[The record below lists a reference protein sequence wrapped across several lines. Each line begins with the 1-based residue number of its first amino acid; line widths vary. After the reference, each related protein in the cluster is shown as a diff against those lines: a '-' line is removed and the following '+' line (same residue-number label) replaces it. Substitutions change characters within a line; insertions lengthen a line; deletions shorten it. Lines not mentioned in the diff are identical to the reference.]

1 MLDQFYSY
9 LSDTIIEFFKA
20 NPLSPGAKYN
30 IQFEKREQVEFLYE
44 ELKKNDSLYKE
55 FKYTDKGEV
64 KYTSY
69 LLNYSN
75 VKLIISATIG
85 DIQPDFLTRLRN
97 MVGVEEGYKDKAI
110 LFIHDTTLDSIM
122 GGTESFAKEGMP
134 FHINSIQKDI
144 KRKLDEADFSEVDKE
159 IINLDLERKRNDS
172 LGDSIS
178 IFEYK
183 DLLAIVNGTCIERDQ
198 YKNFGLF
205 YDSKIK
211 DLTGRDLKNRLKENA
226 LNFNRVD
233 EIHNYGNPE
242 TQLER
247 YFDDKG
253 VDNLKGEDWKEND
266 FKEVLK
272 SINAKKET
280 KPLEYI
286 SCSESWDKE
295 EGNSKAKSR
304 IRNIIVFNEEGK
316 EDIELEFSFDDNL
329 YKEFLQT
336 DGDIEASN
344 SGKKIKAVLH
354 NCNENA
360 NFYKITYKNDKNI
373 KFEFRI
379 VVVCFNERYLESIK
393 TKYSVIVKGK
403 NSYVAINTND
413 SSIVF
418 NEFAE
423 NPKEYELLDNYDT
436 IDIDEDEKLTINISE
451 SFDYENDS
459 DLVRFKLSISN
470 CIIPFGI
477 VGTSEKVAPVDGLR
491 VWRLKRENK
500 SDFRLIG
507 DNKLQHGTKEF
518 FTRDEFR
525 KSLQLEKQIIEMEGI
540 YFAETTEGLESVDL
554 ELNVE
559 VKTAY
564 DEILRYFKLSK
575 KLPSLSY
582 LNEEI
587 KRLYGN
593 FIGIFLK
600 ELDSIKEEEYLSRE
614 QKNLFKI
621 GTIKREVEDKELLFT
636 PLHPLNIAYQLH
648 LNSEINNEAIED
660 DVIRKFTS
668 TYLLPYIMMEE
679 DKLYIPME
687 QTHSIEWKYYVDEK
701 LPRYKSSRD
710 FVSKLVNEKIE
721 EFITHFKYLFNLGSS
736 APIKINLINTG
747 DSKEI
752 LQGIFKY
759 YTKQLKSKSSEILP
773 IDVYIYSN
781 KSITNAFEEVA
792 FNDDIKDLKENY
804 GLDLN
809 ADNMSEEDVLDL
821 YREKVHFYS
830 KKIEKGIEYSHITF
844 IEMSNEVK
852 TITSNM
858 DGITSGIIL
867 NGLISG
873 VPSVF
878 VGDSYRT
885 GFGTKYANTETD
897 LMKVASK
904 LNSVNTAING
914 EPYSSNKCK
923 AISVSNNSKNALED
937 IYNASHW
944 ITFIDPKVDL
954 NFFKNDPDA
963 KDLLIIHY
971 SDQYTTAGG
980 YDAITVTRKSR
991 PYQKVIE
998 EYIAKKGIENAKECS
1013 ASIINMFN
1021 AVNGDWLLSLL
1032 SSKSHRPKEKIS
1044 ILAAIKLA
1052 LAKFKKDNIIWVPIS
1067 LEEVLRVSGGAGLKQ
1082 SEGFLSAK
1090 KLGFDGNGSTS
1101 DDILLIGIEKINE
1114 EVYVHYYPI
1123 EVKIGENANS
1133 VIEKGVAQAKAT
1145 KGIFNELLL
1154 PKQGSLITSTQKVYR
1169 NFLMQLVV
1177 TSAEKLNLYEVCNEE
1192 NWNSVIDSD
1201 LRRKLLNEEY
1211 VITNSIEESIGI
1223 AAVISFKR
1231 ENSFEL
1237 VDIRKEDNVMVIE
1250 MSEEDAFSFITKTVG
1265 AIREE
1270 VGEIE
1275 INTGV
1280 TVNDQN
1286 PQEGNEIIQG
1296 KTEGVT
1302 GDLETGATE
1311 LIDDINTPETVINN
1325 IPGDEVIKP
1334 KENDPIEPDDNLLT
1348 QSSVNDYNTGKPEVD
1363 SGAIVDPSAAYGS
1376 DSNRNMQILFGINQ
1390 KSNREI
1396 YWCPNDTNKL
1406 MHTNTGIIGT
1416 MGTGKTQ
1423 FTKSMVTQI
1432 YKESNHN
1439 IDGKKVGILIF
1450 DYKGDYNKSK
1460 QDFLEAT
1467 DAKVFELYHL
1477 PFNPL
1482 SVVKAANSK
1491 PMLPLHTANGLK
1503 ETLAKAFGLGIKQE
1517 TLLRDLIMEAYEK
1530 RGIIKNDSE
1539 TWGKPAPTL
1548 KDVYDIY
1555 VNKEDLKE
1563 DSLYAAFSNLI
1574 DFEIFEPD
1582 PNETKSLFDLIDG
1595 VTVID
1600 LSGYDPGIQNLVV
1613 AITLDL
1619 FYSQMQAYGHSK
1631 IDGNLRQLNKIV
1643 LVDEADNFLSK
1654 NFSSL
1659 KKILK
1664 EGREFGVGTI
1674 LSTQLLSHFSTGE
1687 NEYANYI
1694 LTWVVHNV
1702 ADLSN
1707 KDVKYIFNTQS
1718 KSEEESIYSKIKA
1731 LNKHYSIVKM
1741 GDSDRAM
1748 FMKDRAFW
1756 ELMEK

>member
-1 MLDQFYSY
+1 MSDQFYSY
-9 LSDTIIEFFKA
+9 LSNKIIEFFNM
-20 NPLSPGAKYN
+20 NPLSSGAKYN
-30 IQFEKREQVEFLYE
+30 IQFEKRQQVEALYE
-44 ELKKNDSLYKE
+44 ELKNNTLYKE
-55 FKYTDKGEV
+55 YEYVDKGEV
-64 KYTSY
+64 KYKSY
-69 LLNYSN
+69 LLDFQNT
-75 VKLIISATIG
+75 KLIISATIG

-97 MVGVEEGYKDKAI
+97 MVGVEKGYEKKAI

-122 GGTESFAKEGMP
+122 GGTESFSKEGMP

-144 KRKLDEADFSEVDKE
+144 RKKLVDADFSEVDKG
-159 IINLDLERKRNDS
+159 IIELDLERKKKDS

-183 DLLAIVNGTCIERDQ
+183 DLLAIVNGTCIEKEQ

-205 YDSKIK
+205 YDSKLK
-211 DLTGRDLKNRLKENA
+211 DCTGKALKDRLKDNTM
-226 LNFNRVD
+226 NFNRVD

-242 TQLER
+242 VQLER

-253 VDNLKGEDWKEND
+253 VEKLKGEDWKNVD
-266 FKEVLK
+266 FKEVEK
-272 SINAKKET
+272 SIEAIRGM
-280 KPLEYI
+280 KPLGYI
-286 SCSESWDKE
+286 SGSEAWDKE
-295 EGNSKAKSR
+295 EGTSKAKSR

-316 EDIELEFSFDDNL
+316 DNLELEFTFDDTL
-329 YKEFLQT
+329 YKEFLKT
-336 DGDIEASN
+336 EGDIDAST
-344 SGKKIKAVLH
+344 SGKKIRVTIN
-354 NCNENA
+354 NCSGDA

-379 VVVCFNERYLESIK
+379 VVVGFNESYFESIK
-393 TKYSVIVKGK
+393 TRYSIMVKGK
-403 NSYVAINTND
+403 NSYISINTNE
-413 SSIVF
+413 STIVF
-418 NEFAE
+418 NEFAAS
-423 NPKEYELLDNYDT
+423 PKSYEIHDNYDT
-436 IDIDEDEKLTINISE
+436 VEISEDDKLTLNISE
-451 SFDYENDS
+451 SFEYENDS
-459 DLVRFKLSISN
+459 DLVKFKIKVSDSTV
-470 CIIPFGI
+470 PFGI
-477 VGTSEKVAPVDGLR
+477 MGTSEKVAPIDGLR
-491 VWRLKRENK
+491 VWKLKREKK

-507 DNKLQHGTKEF
+507 ENKLQHGTKEF

-525 KSLQLEKQIIEMEGI
+525 KNLQLEKQIIEMEGL
-540 YFAETTEGLESVDL
+540 YFIESSDGLEPIDL
-554 ELNVE
+554 ELSSK
-559 VKTAY
+559 VKEAY
-564 DEILRYFKLSK
+564 CNILRYFSLSN
-575 KLPSLSY
+575 KLPSLTY
-582 LNEEI
+582 LNEEVRSLYNSFI
-587 KRLYGN
+587 KIY
-593 FIGIFLK
+593 IK
-600 ELDSIKEEEYLSRE
+600 ELENISEESYLTKA

-621 GTIKREVEDKELLFT
+621 GSIKREVEDKELMFT

-648 LNSEINNEAIED
+648 INNEINDEVIED
-660 DVIRKFTS
+660 DIIKKFTS
-668 TYLLPYIMMEE
+668 TYLLPYIMVGD
-679 DKLYIPME
+679 DKLYVPME
-687 QTHSIEWKYYVDEK
+687 QSHSTEWKYYVDEK

-710 FVSKLVNEKIE
+710 FVSKLVNEKID
-721 EFITHFKYLFNLGSS
+721 EFIGHFKYLFNMGSN

-759 YTKQLKSKSSEILP
+759 YTKQLKSKNNEILP
-773 IDVYIYSN
+773 IDLYIYSN

-792 FNDDIKDLKENY
+792 FNDNIKDLKETY

-809 ADNMSEEDVLDL
+809 VDNMSEEDVLDL

-830 KKIEKGIEYSHITF
+830 KKAEKGIEYAHITF
-844 IEMSNEVK
+844 IEMSNDVK

-858 DGITSGIIL
+858 DDISSGIIL

-878 VGDSYRT
+878 LGDSYRT

-897 LMKVASK
+897 LMNVASK
-904 LNSVNTAING
+904 LNAVNSASNG

-923 AISVSNNSKNALED
+923 AISVPNNSKTTLED

-954 NFFKNDPDA
+954 NFFKNDPGA

-980 YDAITVTRKSR
+980 YDAITVTRKSG
-991 PYQKVIE
+991 PYQKVID
-998 EYIAKKGIENAKECS
+998 EYLTRKGVENAREHS
-1013 ASIINMFN
+1013 PSIINMFN
-1021 AVNGDWLLSLL
+1021 AINGDWLLRLL
-1032 SSKSHRPKEKIS
+1032 SSKSHLPKEKIS
-1044 ILAAIKLA
+1044 ILSAIKLA

-1090 KLGFDGNGSTS
+1090 KLGFDGNGATS
-1101 DDILLIGIEKINE
+1101 DDILLIGIETIDE

-1123 EVKIGENANS
+1123 EVKIGENNNS
-1133 VIEKGVAQAKAT
+1133 VIEKGIAQAKST
-1145 KGIFNELLL
+1145 KSIFNELLL
-1154 PKQGSLITSTQKVYR
+1154 PKEDREITSTQKVYR
-1169 NFLMQLVV
+1169 NFLMQLVI

-1211 VITNSIEESIGI
+1211 LISNGIEESIGI
-1223 AAVISFKR
+1223 AAVISFKKD
-1231 ENSFEL
+1231 NGFEL
-1237 VDIRKEDNVMVIE
+1237 IDMRKEDNIMVIE
-1250 MSEEDAFSFITKTVG
+1250 MSEEDAFNFITKTVG
-1265 AIREE
+1265 EIREE
-1270 VGEIE
+1270 VGQVEITTQVSSN
-1275 INTGV
+1275 IPSSQNGSSTDITGGTEVV
-1280 TVNDQN
+1280 TSGTGIDTSEPDGDILTPPSIITDYPKTQVIQPEVVAD
-1286 PQEGNEIIQG
+1286 PPSVYEGN
-1296 KTEGVT
+1296 
-1302 GDLETGATE
+1302 
-1311 LIDDINTPETVINN
+1311 
-1325 IPGDEVIKP
+1325 
-1334 KENDPIEPDDNLLT
+1334 
-1348 QSSVNDYNTGKPEVD
+1348 
-1363 SGAIVDPSAAYGS
+1363 S
-1376 DSNRNMQILFGINQ
+1376 DRNMQILFGINQ

-1432 YKESNHN
+1432 YKESKYNV
-1439 IDGKKVGILIF
+1439 DGKKVGILIF

-1460 QDFLEAT
+1460 QDFLDAT
-1467 DAKVFELYHL
+1467 EAKVFELYHL

-1482 SVVKAANSK
+1482 SVVKAINSK

-1503 ETLAKAFGLGIKQE
+1503 ETIAKAFGLGIKQE

-1530 RGIIKNDSE
+1530 RGIAKNDPN
-1539 TWGKPAPTL
+1539 TWDKPAPTL

-1582 PNETKSLFDLIDG
+1582 PFETKSLFDLIDG
-1595 VTVID
+1595 ITVID

-1702 ADLSN
+1702 ADLNN

-1718 KSEEESIYSKIKA
+1718 KSEEENTYSKIKG
-1731 LNKHYSIVKM
+1731 LPKHYSLVKM
-1741 GDSDRAM
+1741 GDSDRAV

-1756 ELMEK
+1756 ELMNS